1 MFRFI
6 LHIMLFCCFM
16 NTIFLL
22 YCFCYESLWTFIFC
36 LQKIVLYSYY
46 VDVLLGLW
54 YMLMCCTVK
63 IDIIDGIKNGS
74 SIINAIDDQE
84 EISFRI
90 RKSVDTEG
98 EINKQYS
105 RFPCISQKYNFYS
118 SQNMH
123 KRYTQLT
130 WKWGKNVLNEKR
142 IWILWFMH
150 TEYS

>member
-1 MFRFI
+1 
-6 LHIMLFCCFM
+6 
-16 NTIFLL
+16 
-22 YCFCYESLWTFIFC
+22 
-36 LQKIVLYSYY
+36 
-46 VDVLLGLW
+46 
-54 YMLMCCTVK
+54 MCCTVK

-130 WKWGKNVLNEKR
+130 
-142 IWILWFMH
+142 
-150 TEYS
+150 